1 MTKQVS
7 KSQFKPKALA
17 FLREVERTGEA
28 LVITDHG
35 RPVVRIEP
43 HAPATD
49 ILARLR
55 GCVVRYVDPTEP
67 VGTSDWE
74 ANQ

>member
-17 FLREVERTGEA
+17 YLREVERTGEP

-43 HAPATD
+43 HAPVD
-49 ILARLR
+49 DVLARLR
-55 GCVVRYVDPTEP
+55 GCVVRYDDPTAP
-67 VGTSDWE
+67 VSEGDWE
-74 ANQ
+74 ALT